1 MNAARDRAV
10 PPRARRRWARI
21 GAWTAL
27 AGAVLLLLAWLA
39 LGSAPAA
46 SLLLSRIG
54 AATGLEIRAR
64 GGASLQLGA
73 LPGIVARDLEVR
85 EPGAAVALL
94 QARRV
99 VVTAPW
105 RTVRGL
111 GDRLDLTRIELDAPR
126 VDLPALRAWLARRPP
141 GVGRM
146 PVVGR
151 GLRADDGH
159 IEGGDWRIE
168 SLRLSVPRLAPD
180 AALRARA
187 SGRYVDAALHAPFS
201 LAATLQRPESGR
213 GFGLAGVVAP
223 DAGSWRLPAWVALSG
238 ALHWEPTLQLL
249 PARLGASGRLATATV
264 DESFTLGAH
273 GPLRAH
279 DGAWTLLPAHLVLRG
294 DGMVPRLHARGHA
307 ALGARLLLRLD
318 GRLARWPDAWP
329 ALPPPLDDPG
339 VPLAL
344 GLDYRGARDLSSPLA
359 LRAAREGVRFH
370 GRLDVPALL
379 AWNARRDSPLPHSP
393 LPPLQGRLEAEAVE
407 VSGARL
413 RGVVIEFGDAP

>member
-1 MNAARDRAV
+1 
-10 PPRARRRWARI
+10 
-21 GAWTAL
+21 
-27 AGAVLLLLAWLA
+27 
-39 LGSAPAA
+39 
-46 SLLLSRIG
+46 
-54 AATGLEIRAR
+54 
-64 GGASLQLGA
+64 
-73 LPGIVARDLEVR
+73 
-85 EPGAAVALL
+85 
-94 QARRV
+94 
-99 VVTAPW
+99 
-105 RTVRGL
+105 
-111 GDRLDLTRIELDAPR
+111 
-126 VDLPALRAWLARRPP
+126 
-141 GVGRM
+141 
-146 PVVGR
+146 
-151 GLRADDGH
+151 
-159 IEGGDWRIE
+159 
-168 SLRLSVPRLAPD
+168 
-180 AALRARA
+180 
-187 SGRYVDAALHAPFS
+187 
-201 LAATLQRPESGR
+201 GR

-359 LRAAREGVRFH
+359 LRAARG
-370 GRLDVPALL
+370 GRGRALPRP
-379 AWNARRDSPLPHSP
+379 ARRARAAGLERAARFAAAAFAAAAAAGPARGGGGRGLGRPAARSGDRVRGRTMSHAATFATRL
-393 LPPLQGRLEAEAVE
+393 LQW
-407 VSGARL
+407 
-413 RGVVIEFGDAP
+413 F